1 MKENVVIHWF
11 RRDLRVKDNHALYE
25 ALQSGWPV
33 VPIFIFDK
41 NILNHLSSKDKRVCF
56 IHDTLNLLNN
66 ELFSKYQSGIEF
78 YYDVPEKAFEKIL
91 EKYTVVAVY
100 ANKDYEPYAIQRDK
114 RIQNLLKNKG
124 IQMILLKDHVI
135 FEENEILKV
144 DGSTY
149 NVFTHYAKAWKTK
162 FSEVYSSQIKFY
174 PSERYLNNLKKFS
187 ILNKIPSLEEMNFQK
202 IDYTLKPLN
211 LSETLLTNYQSSRDI
226 IYHENGTTNASVY
239 LRFGTIS
246 TRELTDIALKNNLKL
261 LDELIWREFYQ
272 MILHHYPQSIDSNFR
287 SDYKIQWENNE
298 EYFNRWKNGQTGFPI
313 IDAAMNELNSTGYM
327 HNRCRMIVS
336 NFLTKILLIDW
347 RWGEKYFAEKLMD
360 YEMASNV
367 GNWQWSA
374 GTGVDAAPYFR
385 IFNPYLQ
392 QEKFDPEYKYVKKWI
407 NDFNPE
413 KYLKPMI
420 SYEERRK
427 KVLIKLTPMQIRPSK
442 IGRM

>member
-11 RRDLRVKDNHALYE
+11 RRDLRVKDNRALYE

-41 NILNHLSSKDKRVCF
+41 NILQYLPSKDKRVCF
-56 IHDTLNLLNN
+56 IHDTLNKLNN
-66 ELFSKYQSGIEF
+66 ELFTKYQSGIEF

-91 EKYTVVAVY
+91 EKYNVVAVY
-100 ANKDYEPYAIQRDK
+100 TNKDYEPYAIQRDK
-114 RIQNLLKNKG
+114 HIQNMLKNKG
-124 IQMILLKDHVI
+124 IQMFLLKDHVL
-135 FEENEILKV
+135 FEENEILKP
-144 DGSTY
+144 DGSVY
-149 NVFTHYAKAWKTK
+149 NVFTHYAKAWKIK
-162 FSEVYSSQIKFY
+162 FSEVYSSQITFY
-174 PSERYLNNLKKFS
+174 PSEHYLHNLLKRET
-187 ILNKIPSLEEMNFQK
+187 LNKIPLLEEMNFQQV
-202 IDYTLKPLN
+202 DYTLKPLN
-211 LSETLLTNYQSSRDI
+211 LTEELLANYQNSRDI
-226 IYHENGTTNASVY
+226 IYLENGTTNASVY

-261 LDELIWREFYQ
+261 FDELIWREFYQ
-272 MILHHYPQSIDSNFR
+272 MILYHYPQSVDSNFKT
-287 SDYKIQWENNE
+287 DYKIQWENNE
-298 EYFNRWKNGQTGFPI
+298 TYFNLWKNGQTGFPI
-313 IDAAMNELNSTGYM
+313 IDAAMTELNSTGYM

-392 QEKFDPEYKYVKKWI
+392 QEKFDPEYQYVKKWI
-407 NDFNPE
+407 NNFNPE

-420 SYEERRK
+420 HYEERRK
-427 KVLIKLTPMQIRPSK
+427 QVLLKLKPMSIYSFK
-442 IGRM
+442 N